1 MLGQVAYYISFEALV
16 DTTTELLRLVT
27 IVRLQHI
34 NVAILD
40 SDDTTRGM
48 RKVIKAFSIY

>member
-1 MLGQVAYYISFEALV
+1 MLGQVAYYISFRVRV
-16 DTTTELLRLVT
+16 DTTTELLRLIT

-40 SDDTTRGM
+40 SGDTTIGM
-48 RKVIKAFSIY
+48 RKLIKAS